1 VKPAVFF
8 TTPGDRI
15 VKTSFYL
22 AGLSAIALAA
32 FVSNAGAQV
41 PATATIAEGVFNQDV
56 YPEHNVTFAGGVT
69 GIPDLTFYS
78 PGTYR
83 AVRMDLYLPPSS
95 FSGPRPFVVYTHG
108 GGWSGGS
115 KRTTGAFSNWPGVL
129 ASLSAKGYVVASL
142 DYRLLGDE
150 IAPAAIQDTKA
161 AIKFLRA
168 NAAKYNIDKNRALT
182 WGPSAGGQLSALA
195 GTSCGAPA
203 LQPPGRGAGRGAAPA
218 NAAAGR
224 GAAPGRNATV
234 ETAAPAPT
242 GMDAESD
249 CVQAA
254 VGWYG
259 IYDFNT
265 MGGRNAYLGC
275 AEAACPKEKLNEE
288 SPQFYITD
296 KTPPFLIIHG
306 VKDTT
311 VPVKQAEDFYAALKA
326 KGVKAELML
335 IPTVG
340 HSWIGDTPAATKEAS
355 EKALEKT
362 FQFIDATIGDKK

>member
-1 VKPAVFF
+1 
-8 TTPGDRI
+8 
-15 VKTSFYL
+15 
-22 AGLSAIALAA
+22 
-32 FVSNAGAQV
+32 
-41 PATATIAEGVFNQDV
+41 
-56 YPEHNVTFAGGVT
+56 
-69 GIPDLTFYS
+69 
-78 PGTYR
+78 
-83 AVRMDLYLPPSS
+83 
-95 FSGPRPFVVYTHG
+95 
-108 GGWSGGS
+108 
-115 KRTTGAFSNWPGVL
+115 VL
-129 ASLSAKGYVVASL
+129 ASFAARGYVVASL

-168 NAAKYNIDKNRALT
+168 NAAKYNIDKNRGVT

-195 GTSCGAPA
+195 GTSCGAGALSPPA
-203 LQPPGRGAGRGAAPA
+203 RAGRGAAPG

-224 GAAPGRNATV
+224 GAAPGRAQTV

-259 IYDFNT
+259 IYNFAT
-265 MGGRNAYLGC
+265 MQGRSAYLGC
-275 AEAACPKEKLNEE
+275 ENTPCTTEKINEE
-288 SPQFYITD
+288 SPQFYISE

-340 HSWIGDTPAATKEAS
+340 HSFIGDTPEATRAAS
-355 EKALEKT
+355 QQALEKT
-362 FQFIDATIGDKK
+362 IQWIDATIGDKK